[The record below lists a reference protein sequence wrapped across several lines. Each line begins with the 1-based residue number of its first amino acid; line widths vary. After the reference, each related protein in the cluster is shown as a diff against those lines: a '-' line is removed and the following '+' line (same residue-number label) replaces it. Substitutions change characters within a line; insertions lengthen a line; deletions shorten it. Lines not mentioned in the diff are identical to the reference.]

1 MERRKLGK
9 TGLEVSTLG
18 FGCGN
23 VGGLMIRGTLAE
35 QERAVARAL
44 EIGINYF
51 DTAPAYGDGESERN
65 LGRVLRTLR
74 APVLVGTKFR
84 IEPPTD
90 HGRVGEAVAASL
102 EASLR
107 RLQMERVD
115 LLQLHNLVADD
126 GAPGTL
132 SARLVL
138 EEVVPALERLRRAG
152 KIRFLGITAL
162 GETAALHRVVGAR
175 VLDTAQ
181 VCYNLLNPSAGVAVP
196 PGYPAQDFA
205 GLLDRARET
214 ATGVIGI
221 RVLAAGTLS
230 GVESRHPIAAP
241 SVDPIASGPDY
252 AADVR
257 RARRLAISLDPT
269 PRHESDRQEDRILD
283 TVRRYLAWI
292 RRHRPVSDRQALVQE
307 GHAGS
312 VIEAALRFAIG
323 HAAVST
329 ALVGY
334 STLEQLEYA
343 ARCVEKGP
351 LPPAAR
357 ERLAALWSA
366 FASESG
372 SR

>member
-9 TGLEVSTLG
+9 TGLEVSALG

-23 VGGLMIRGTLAE
+23 VGGLMIRGTPAD

-44 EIGINYF
+44 ELGIDYF
-51 DTAPAYGDGESERN
+51 DTAPSYGDGESERN
-65 LGRVLRTLR
+65 LGRVLRALR
-74 APVLVGTKFR
+74 PPVLVGTKFR
-84 IEPPTD
+84 IEPAD
-90 HGRVGEAVAASL
+90 QGRVGEAVTASL
-102 EASLR
+102 AASLR

-138 EEVVPALERLRRAG
+138 DEVVPALERLRREG

-162 GETAALHRVVGAR
+162 GQTAALHRVLAAG

-205 GLLDRARET
+205 GLLDRAREA

-257 RARRLAISLDPT
+257 RARRLA
-269 PRHESDRQEDRILD
+269 
-283 TVRRYLAWI
+283 
-292 RRHRPVSDRQALVQE
+292 ALVQD

-312 VIEAALRFAIG
+312 LIEAALRFAIG

-334 STLEQLEYA
+334 STLEHLEYA

-351 LPPAAR
+351 LPPAAL